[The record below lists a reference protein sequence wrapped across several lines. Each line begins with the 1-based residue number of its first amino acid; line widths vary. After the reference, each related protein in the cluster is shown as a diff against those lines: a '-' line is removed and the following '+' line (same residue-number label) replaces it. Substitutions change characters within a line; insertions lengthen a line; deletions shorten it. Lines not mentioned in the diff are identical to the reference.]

1 MWITNAMLGYYAGNA
16 EIGNKILSSPAHINE
31 HIFVP
36 MRDFFTYMLSCYIC
50 LWQHV
55 VSFVKLIFS
64 TPSFILLSIKYWM
77 IRSKLWMRYM
87 KLSWLWWLYMI
98 SVLWYHKPPEPKQVH
113 GTYWMLWR
121 ADMYQLKREF
131 KDLKRFRKDI
141 GDSCFDTA
149 LYFLITFFVL
159 HLPML
164 ILNAIATSYLVCR
177 IFAFRLGIIKC
188 QPTEKKNG
196 WCKRR
201 RSKWKRG
208 STRKKGWRKRRSS
221 KWKSSSKYHAHAI
234 VLNID
239 DKVGGSASV
248 RFDADS
254 VTVVC
259 DNSANVHVCNDK
271 NCFVGE
277 IKLDNDLQVAT
288 IGGKENTSAGI
299 GTVRW
304 KWKDDEGVF
313 HTFEIRDVLYFPE
326 SPVNI
331 LSVTKFADQLNDD
344 EGTGI
349 DTKRN
354 HSVLYWNEKKF
365 QRTIRHP
372 ASNLPE
378 NASQ

>member
-1 MWITNAMLGYYAGNA
+1 
-16 EIGNKILSSPAHINE
+16 
-31 HIFVP
+31 
-36 MRDFFTYMLSCYIC
+36 
-50 LWQHV
+50 
-55 VSFVKLIFS
+55 
-64 TPSFILLSIKYWM
+64 
-77 IRSKLWMRYM
+77 
-87 KLSWLWWLYMI
+87 
-98 SVLWYHKPPEPKQVH
+98 
-113 GTYWMLWR
+113 
-121 ADMYQLKREF
+121 MYQLKREF
-131 KDLKRFRKDI
+131 KDLERFRKDI

-149 LYFLITFFVL
+149 LHFLITFFVL

-164 ILNAIATSYLVCR
+164 ILNTFATSYLVWR
-177 IFAFRLGIIKC
+177 IFAFRLGVIKC
-188 QPTEKKNG
+188 QPTTRKSG
-196 WCKRR
+196 WC
-201 RSKWKRG
+201 
-208 STRKKGWRKRRSS
+208 KRRSS
-221 KWKSSSKYHAHAI
+221 KWKSSSKHHAHAI
-234 VLNID
+234 ALNID
-239 DKVGGSASV
+239 DKIGSSASV

-271 NCFVGE
+271 SCFIDE
-277 IKLDNDLQVAT
+277 ILMDRSLQVAT

-304 KWKDDEGVF
+304 KWKDDDGVF
-313 HTFEIRDVLYFPE
+313 HTFEIQDVLYFPE

-349 DTKRN
+349 DTKRS

-378 NASQ
+378 MPVNEGWSCFSLFFFQIGWNKGVFGETTLSLSCKSC